1 MNKELKQA
9 AFDLYLWQCGGATN
23 FTAMLFDLIAK
34 ADANNKAKLSRA
46 FPVEVATYV
55 EWYNSESPK
64 KFFQRYQIINE
75 QGEPR
80 DAN

>member
-9 AFDLYLWQCGGATN
+9 AFDLYMWQYAGTTS

-46 FPVEVATYV
+46 FPVEVAIFL
-55 EWYNSESPK
+55 EWYNSESPT

-75 QGEPR
+75 QGGPK